1 MKDRARKVDLNALTP
16 EEYER
21 EMAKRAAFK
30 ERVKEYQ
37 FKPGQSGNPS
47 GRPKTPEEAKKKLK
61 DEAYMAVNRLIKEAQ
76 NPKSKHYYEANI
88 VIMERVWGK
97 AAQPIDL
104 ESENT
109 IKVIIPDEYKDLA
122 K

>member
-1 MKDRARKVDLNALTP
+1 
-16 EEYER
+16 
-21 EMAKRAAFK
+21 MAKRAAFK
-30 ERVKEYQ
+30 DRVKEYQ

-61 DEAYMAVNRLIKEAQ
+61 DEAYQAVERLIKTAG
-76 NPKSKHYYEANI
+76 NPKDKHYYEANMAI
-88 VIMERVWGK
+88 IERVWGK
-97 AAQPIDL
+97 AAQPIDM

-109 IKVIIPDEYKDLA
+109 IKIIVGNAEEDLA

>member
-1 MKDRARKVDLNALTP
+1 M
-16 EEYER
+16 ER
-21 EMAKRAAFK
+21 RAAIK
-30 ERVKEYQ
+30 ERLKDYQ

-61 DEAYMAVNRLIKEAQ
+61 GEAYMAVSRLIKEAQ
-76 NPKSKHYYEANI
+76 NPKSKHYYDANI
-88 VIMERVWGK
+88 AIMERVWGK
-97 AAQPIDL
+97 SAQPIDI

-109 IKVIIPDEYKDLA
+109 VKIIMPDEMKDLA

>member
-1 MKDRARKVDLNALTP
+1 MAR
-16 EEYER
+16 R
-21 EMAKRAAFK
+21 EAFK
-30 ERVKEYQ
+30 ERVKQYQ

-76 NPKSKHYYEANI
+76 NPKRKHYYEANI
-88 VIMERVWGK
+88 TIMERVWGK
-97 AAQPIDL
+97 SAQPIDI

-109 IKVIIPDEYKDLA
+109 VKIIMPDEMKDLA

>member
-1 MKDRARKVDLNALTP
+1 MAR
-16 EEYER
+16 R
-21 EMAKRAAFK
+21 EAVK
-30 ERVKEYQ
+30 ERVKQYQ

-97 AAQPIDL
+97 SAQPIDI

-109 IKVIIPDEYKDLA
+109 VKIVMPDEMKDLA

>member
-1 MKDRARKVDLNALTP
+1 MAR
-16 EEYER
+16 R
-21 EMAKRAAFK
+21 EAFK
-30 ERVKEYQ
+30 ERVKQYQ
-37 FKPGQSGNPS
+37 FKPGESGNPS

-97 AAQPIDL
+97 SAQPIDI
-104 ESENT
+104 ESEKT
-109 IKVIIPDEYKDLA
+109 VKIIMHDEMKDLA

>member
-1 MKDRARKVDLNALTP
+1 
-16 EEYER
+16 
-21 EMAKRAAFK
+21 MAKRAAFK

-47 GRPKTPEEAKKKLK
+47 GRPITPEEAKKKLK
-61 DEAYMAVNRLIKEAQ
+61 DEAYQAVERLIKTAG
-76 NPKSKHYYEANI
+76 NPKDKHYYDANMAI
-88 VIMERVWGK
+88 IERVWGK
-97 AAQPIDL
+97 ATQPIDV

-109 IKVIIPDEYKDLA
+109 VKIIMGNEEAELA

>member
-1 MKDRARKVDLNALTP
+1 MAR
-16 EEYER
+16 R
-21 EMAKRAAFK
+21 EAFK
-30 ERVKEYQ
+30 ERVKQYQ

-76 NPKSKHYYEANI
+76 NPKSKHYYDANI

-97 AAQPIDL
+97 SAQPIDV

-109 IKVIIPDEYKDLA
+109 IKIISGNAEEDLA